1 MTTYKVNQYL
11 AEKGVTVHGNT
22 DAYYRL
28 SPDGV
33 KAWYVEGIA
42 EPTEADLAEYPD
54 VDPVFLVMAEIDRL
68 EAQVTQRRLREAALT
83 DEGKAWLQNI
93 EDQIAAERARAR

>member
-1 MTTYKVNQYL
+1 MPNDFRWENGTKVFL
-11 AEKGVTVHGNT
+11 T
-22 DAYYRL
+22 DEEQAMIDAKRAAKK
-28 SPDGV
+28 S
-33 KAWYVEGIA
+33 
-42 EPTEADLAEYPD
+42 DLARRQA
-54 VDPVFLVMAEIDRL
+54 LIAIKNL

>member
-1 MTTYKVNQYL
+1 MTIDPIGVHPETGLPVYADNIGFKNGQPYVLSDQEYAQRQADIGADAAQRPMREAL
-11 AEKGVTVHGNT
+11 AAIT
-22 DAYYRL
+22 A
-28 SPDGV
+28 
-33 KAWYVEGIA
+33 
-42 EPTEADLAEYPD
+42 
-54 VDPVFLVMAEIDRL
+54 L